1 MRWVGAR
8 INIMDR
14 PARLALAA
22 GRIVPMCAPESA
34 VYPLVVGLV
43 QAVAQLRHLGTAGA
57 VSHLVW
63 AVLASQSVRTA
74 DVARALGNERAA
86 GARQA
91 MRRVRRALGRA
102 SLSSVTLT
110 PGLIAAALRLVP
122 SGSVTLVL
130 DSTRCWRWEVFTI
143 GVLFAGRVLPVAWSV
158 LPDPWPKGQF
168 TPTVVALLNR
178 VFVAWPRER
187 AVHLVADRG
196 FPSLALF
203 GCLARWARTLE
214 MGDTI
219 RLRAGDWVRAAG
231 LGAARVRELL
241 TDTAPD
247 VWRTWRASS
256 LKAGAASPPALLVV
270 GRATPAFPAHQCGPA
285 DQARREQRAARRRA
299 HVLSK
304 GQPGALATD
313 TVWALLSTHADAAA
327 ARAADERRFAT
338 EPTYRDLKGWGLEAA
353 LAHETSA
360 PHVNGR
366 LGLAALADFVQAAVG
381 AAAGRTSD
389 RLARARQQQWSTT
402 DRLSVFWRGRQVL
415 HDRAHDWSPWLS
427 ATLKELDRRLSL
439 LPLPAS
445 PPRPPHLAPQQ
456 AAA

>member
-1 MRWVGAR
+1 
-8 INIMDR
+8 
-14 PARLALAA
+14 
-22 GRIVPMCAPESA
+22 MCAPESA

-122 SGSVTLVL
+122 SGSVTVVL

-178 VFVAWPRER
+178 VFVAWPRGR

-196 FPSLALF
+196 
-203 GCLARWARTLE
+203 
-214 MGDTI
+214 
-219 RLRAGDWVRAAG
+219 
-231 LGAARVRELL
+231 ARVRELL

-247 VWRTWRASS
+247 VWRTWRASY

-360 PHVNGR
+360 AHVNGR
-366 LGLAALADFVQAAVG
+366 LGLAALAYFVQAAVG